1 MEPTGV
7 KRHRRQ
13 PVRVSFREKA
23 NQSKR
28 ASTHIPEES
37 PTHWITQSY
46 PRREWSRWEA
56 SDMDEARRANERE
69 RVSQSERQSTGITES
84 RSRMTSINLSPAG
97 MERVG
102 SS

>member
-1 MEPTGV
+1 MDVAPKG
-7 KRHRRQ
+7 
-13 PVRVSFREKA
+13 VSFRAKA

-69 RVSQSERQSTGITES
+69 RVSQSKPQRSGIPKS
-84 RSRMTSINLSPAG
+84 LLRMTSHNLSPAG

-102 SS
+102 STATWT